1 MSDERPEPSR
11 SAPEPARSAPEPT
24 RRPSEATA
32 GGPPPGAPAAPPLQ
46 SRLAPQ
52 LQAVL
57 LAGSLIAA
65 VLLFQALATLI
76 LLVLVTVLIA
86 IPLAA
91 FAGRLKRWRVPRPV
105 GALLGL
111 VVGIGAV
118 VAVMRLVLPPLV
130 KELRRLASA
139 APETIERLR
148 ERYLDLVGA
157 PPTDTG
163 EQVQRLVDRFLD
175 QPLTIIEP
183 LLSVGLGVVGVLFTV
198 VLVLLTAYYIAV
210 RPEPLLNGIVQIFPP
225 QRREW
230 AQHVMA
236 RLRVAWIGWLKG
248 VVADMLVSGTLLY
261 IGLSLVGL
269 DFALLFSVL
278 TALLVVVPYFGAIVG
293 GIPPILLALTDS
305 PEKAL
310 LVLIVYVAVQQIE
323 GNVII
328 PLIMSQ
334 TVRLHPA
341 LIAVGVVAVG
351 ALFGF
356 VGLFVAVPVLST
368 VQILVDELWVRPAER
383 AHRGPGPVEE
393 QPLPDVPPEAAEPAA
408 GPGEV
413 ADRTGPAAARA
424 GES

>member
-1 MSDERPEPSR
+1 MSNERPEPGASP
-11 SAPEPARSAPEPT
+11 SDPAA
-24 RRPSEATA
+24 A
-32 GGPPPGAPAAPPLQ
+32 GPPPGAPATPVLQ

-76 LLVLVTVLIA
+76 LLVLITVLIA

-91 FAGRLKRWRVPRPV
+91 FAGRLKRWRVPRAV

-111 VVGIGAV
+111 ALGIGAV
-118 VAVMRLVLPPLV
+118 VAVMRVVIPPLV
-130 KELRRLASA
+130 AELRRLARD

-148 ERYLDLVGA
+148 TRYLDLVGA
-157 PPTDTG
+157 RPTDTG
-163 EQVQRLVDRFLD
+163 EQVQQLVDRFLD

-210 RPEPLLNGIVQIFPP
+210 RPEPLLDGIIQVFPP

-248 VVADMLVSGTLLY
+248 VVADMLVSGILLY
-261 IGLSLVGL
+261 IGLTLVGL
-269 DFALLFSVL
+269 EFALLFSVF

-383 AHRGPGPVEE
+383 AHRGPAPVEE
-393 QPLPDVPPEAAEPAA
+393 QPLPEVPSGAAAEPASGGDEPA
-408 GPGEV
+408 GPI
-413 ADRTGPAAARA
+413 GPTVPRG

>member
-1 MSDERPEPSR
+1 MSEERRDTSESLTEA
-11 SAPEPARSAPEPT
+11 AP
-24 RRPSEATA
+24 
-32 GGPPPGAPAAPPLQ
+32 GGPPSGAPANPVLQ

-76 LLVLVTVLIA
+76 LLVLVTILIG

-91 FAGRLKRWRVPRPV
+91 FADRLARLRVPRAI
-105 GALLGL
+105 GAFLGL
-111 VVGIGAV
+111 LVGIGAV
-118 VAVMRLVLPPLV
+118 IGIIRLVLPPLV
-130 KELRRLASA
+130 RELRRLASA
-139 APETIERLR
+139 APETIESLR
-148 ERYLDLVGA
+148 SRYLDLVGA

-163 EQVQRLVDRFLD
+163 HQVQRLVDRFLD
-175 QPLTIIEP
+175 QPLAIIEP
-183 LLSVGLGVVGVLFTV
+183 LLSVGLGVMGVIFTI

-210 RPEPLLNGIVQIFPP
+210 RPDPLVGGVIQLFPP
-225 QRREW
+225 ERREW

-236 RLRVAWIGWLKG
+236 RLRLAWIGWLRG
-248 VVADMLVSGTLLY
+248 VLVDMLVSGILLY

-269 DFALLFSVL
+269 EFALLFSVF
-278 TALLVVVPYFGAIVG
+278 TALLVVIPYFGAIIG

-310 LVLIVYVAVQQIE
+310 LVLIVYVAVQQVE

-328 PLIMSQ
+328 PVVMSQ

-351 ALFGF
+351 ALFGI

-383 AHRGPGPVEE
+383 AHRRPAPAEE
-393 QPLPDVPPEAAEPAA
+393 RPLPKVPADEAGEAPDASPSAPTGETTAPRGAEPA
-408 GPGEV
+408 
-413 ADRTGPAAARA
+413 
-424 GES
+424 